1 MEAVAE
7 NLYTVQKIEAILQ
20 RLSPE
25 RLRVAADFL
34 AYLDERESND
44 ATEELLSIPN
54 FKEDFQEALQSLL
67 GENAKGLGP
76 SFGAMLKPRCLS
88 PSKSS
93 DQLCSLSR

>member
-1 MEAVAE
+1 MQYVFRVIHMEAVAE
-7 NLYTVQKIEAILQ
+7 DIYTVQKIEAILQ

-54 FKEDFQEALQSLL
+54 FMEDYQETMQDMERGDVVAFESI
-67 GENAKGLGP
+67 
-76 SFGAMLKPRCLS
+76 R
-88 PSKSS
+88 
-93 DQLCSLSR
+93 RHV

>member
-7 NLYTVQKIEAILQ
+7 NLYTVQTVQKIEAILQ

-54 FKEDFQEALQSLL
+54 FLEDYQEAMQDI
-67 GENAKGLGP
+67 ENGDVVP
-76 SFGAMLKPRCLS
+76 LKIIR
-88 PSKSS
+88 
-93 DQLCSLSR
+93 RHV

>member
-1 MEAVAE
+1 MEAIAE

-25 RLRVAADFL
+25 RLRVAADFM

-54 FKEDFQEALQSLL
+54 FLEDYQEAMQDI
-67 GENAKGLGP
+67 ENGDVVP
-76 SFGAMLKPRCLS
+76 LKSIR
-88 PSKSS
+88 
-93 DQLCSLSR
+93 RHV

>member
-54 FKEDFQEALQSLL
+54 FWEDYQEAMQDIER
-67 GENAKGLGP
+67 GDVVP
-76 SFGAMLKPRCLS
+76 LKSIR
-88 PSKSS
+88 
-93 DQLCSLSR
+93 RHV

>member
-7 NLYTVQKIEAILQ
+7 DLYTVQKIEAILK

-34 AYLDERESND
+34 AYLDERESNN

-54 FKEDFQEALQSLL
+54 FKEDFQEALQDIER
-67 GENAKGLGP
+67 GDV
-76 SFGAMLKPRCLS
+76 FHLKTFRR
-88 PSKSS
+88 
-93 DQLCSLSR
+93 DV

>member
-7 NLYTVQKIEAILQ
+7 NLYTVQTVQKIEAILQ

-34 AYLDERESND
+34 AYLDERESNA

-54 FKEDFQEALQSLL
+54 FIEDYQEALQEVER
-67 GENAKGLGP
+67 GDVV
-76 SFGAMLKPRCLS
+76 SF
-88 PSKSS
+88 KSI
-93 DQLCSLSR
+93 RRHV

>member
-7 NLYTVQKIEAILQ
+7 NLYTVQKIEAILE

-44 ATEELLSIPN
+44 ATEELLSIPQYQ
-54 FKEDFQEALQSLL
+54 QEKLEVTIMSESSL
-67 GENAKGLGP
+67 AKDW
-76 SFGAMLKPRCLS
+76 LS
-88 PSKSS
+88 PEE
-93 DQLCSLSR
+93 DEAWQDL

>member
-7 NLYTVQKIEAILQ
+7 NFYTVQKIEAILQ

-25 RLRVAADFL
+25 RLRVAADFM

-54 FKEDFQEALQSLL
+54 FLEDYQEAMQDI
-67 GENAKGLGP
+67 ENGDVVP
-76 SFGAMLKPRCLS
+76 LKSIR
-88 PSKSS
+88 
-93 DQLCSLSR
+93 RHV

>member
-7 NLYTVQKIEAILQ
+7 DLYTVQKIEAILQ

-44 ATEELLSIPN
+44 ATAHIPLVMEKKKQLRNRCREEIVALAGRR
-54 FKEDFQEALQSLL
+54 KE
-67 GENAKGLGP
+67 
-76 SFGAMLKPRCLS
+76 M
-88 PSKSS
+88 
-93 DQLCSLSR
+93 

>member
-1 MEAVAE
+1 MEAIAE

-54 FKEDFQEALQSLL
+54 FKEDFQEALQDFK
-67 GENAKGLGP
+67 NVDVVY
-76 SFGAMLKPRCLS
+76 F
-88 PSKSS
+88 KSIRRYVGKS
-93 DQLCSLSR
+93 

>member
-7 NLYTVQKIEAILQ
+7 NLYTAQKIETVQKIEAILE

-54 FKEDFQEALQSLL
+54 FKEDFQEALQDF
-67 GENAKGLGP
+67 ENGDVV
-76 SFGAMLKPRCLS
+76 SF
-88 PSKSS
+88 KSI
-93 DQLCSLSR
+93 RRHV

>member
-25 RLRVAADFL
+25 RLQVAGDFL

-44 ATEELLSIPN
+44 ATEELLNIPN
-54 FKEDFQEALQSLL
+54 FMEDYQEAMQDI
-67 GENAKGLGP
+67 ENGDVVP
-76 SFGAMLKPRCLS
+76 LKSIR
-88 PSKSS
+88 
-93 DQLCSLSR
+93 RHV

>member
-25 RLRVAADFL
+25 RLRVAADFM

-44 ATEELLSIPN
+44 ATEELLNIPN
-54 FKEDFQEALQSLL
+54 FLEDYQEAMQDI
-67 GENAKGLGP
+67 ENGDVVP
-76 SFGAMLKPRCLS
+76 LKSIR
-88 PSKSS
+88 
-93 DQLCSLSR
+93 RHV

>member
-7 NLYTVQKIEAILQ
+7 NLYTVQKIESILQ

-54 FKEDFQEALQSLL
+54 FMKDYQDAMQDIERGDVV
-67 GENAKGLGP
+67 
-76 SFGAMLKPRCLS
+76 SFESIR
-88 PSKSS
+88 
-93 DQLCSLSR
+93 RNV

>member
-25 RLRVAADFL
+25 RLQVAADFL

-54 FKEDFQEALQSLL
+54 FLEDYQEAMQDI
-67 GENAKGLGP
+67 ENGDVVP
-76 SFGAMLKPRCLS
+76 F
-88 PSKSS
+88 KSI
-93 DQLCSLSR
+93 RRRV

>member
-7 NLYTVQKIEAILQ
+7 DLYAVQKIEAILR

-54 FKEDFQEALQSLL
+54 FMEDYQEAM
-67 GENAKGLGP
+67 GDIERGDVVP
-76 SFGAMLKPRCLS
+76 LKSIR
-88 PSKSS
+88 
-93 DQLCSLSR
+93 RYV